1 MPALYRSI
9 CVRISVVAAIT
20 LVVAAGGLFFLDF
33 NWAAVSLGI
42 LVGLVVASG
51 YLLIFALAPL
61 DRSIQQLNAGTLP
74 ASDPLAAECKHI
86 MESAAV
92 GKALMASL
100 SGNADKNAV
109 STARVSH
116 AADQLTAR
124 LEQQVA
130 EIAQVADYAG
140 RITETVHEAS
150 EQAAQVAQLS
160 SEASQLSA
168 SGRDALFGAIDDVR
182 KIHEYSAENLRL
194 IQALNEKSG
203 RIQGV
208 TTTIHAIAE
217 QTNLLALNA
226 AIEAARAGEQG
237 RGFAVVADE
246 VRQLA
251 ARTAAATGEVEA
263 TLTEVRSD
271 TSDIVGRIETF
282 ADIVEKGLASVE
294 SVGAVLDQIRDQ
306 SEQVNEQVLQIAEK
320 DESNSQQLE
329 KVSATIESM
338 RDQTR
343 ESEQG
348 LAALAEQ
355 SARLMNLAEEGN
367 ASFALHS
374 PDSYHRFFYEQAR
387 DGASAIGKMFESAI
401 ERGEITERDL
411 FDQSRQP
418 IAGTDPQQY
427 SSQFD
432 GFTDKRLPAI
442 QEPVKGA
449 HPAMVFAIACAPDG
463 YVPTHNRDFAHPPT
477 GNPEVDLVKSR
488 SKRLFNDRTGARCGS
503 HTQTMLLQTYRR
515 DTGEI
520 MHDLS
525 VPIYLNG
532 KHWGGFRLG
541 YRPDE
546 RHSVESA

>member
-1 MPALYRSI
+1 MG
-9 CVRISVVAAIT
+9 V
-20 LVVAAGGLFFLDF
+20 
-33 NWAAVSLGI
+33 

-51 YLLIFALAPL
+51 YLLIFALMPL
-61 DRSIQQLNAGTLP
+61 GRSLQQLNAGTLP
-74 ASDPLAAECKHI
+74 ASDPLAGACKDI
-86 MESAAV
+86 TESAAV
-92 GKALMASL
+92 GKALIASL

-109 STARVSH
+109 STAQVSH

-130 EIAQVADYAG
+130 EIAQVAEYSG

-150 EQAAQVAQLS
+150 GQAARAAQLS

-168 SGRDALFGAIDDVR
+168 SGREALFGAIGDVR
-182 KIHEYSAENLRL
+182 RIHEQSAENLRL
-194 IQALNEKSG
+194 IHALNEKSS

-208 TTTIHAIAE
+208 TTTNQAIAE

-251 ARTAAATGEVEA
+251 ARTTAATGEVEA

-271 TSDIVGRIETF
+271 TSDIVSRIETF

-306 SEQVNEQVLQIAEK
+306 SEEVNQQVLQIAEK

-329 KVSATIESM
+329 KVSASIARMS
-338 RDQTR
+338 DQTR

-348 LAALAEQ
+348 LAA
-355 SARLMNLAEEGN
+355 LAEEGN

-374 PDSYHRFFYEQAR
+374 PDSYHRSFYEQAR
-387 DGASAIGKMFESAI
+387 QGAADIGEMFEAAI
-401 ERGEITERDL
+401 ENGEITERDL
-411 FDQSRQP
+411 FDRGRKP
-418 IAGTDPQQY
+418 IAGTSPQQY
-427 SSQFD
+427 SSCFD
-432 GFTDKRLPAI
+432 QFTDKRLPDI
-442 QEPVKGA
+442 QEPVKNA
-449 HPAMVFAIACAPDG
+449 HSAMVFAIASAPDG

-488 SKRLFNDRTGARCGS
+488 SKRLFNDRTGGRCGS

-525 VPIYLNG
+525 VPIYVKG
-532 KHWGGFRLG
+532 QHWGGFRLG
-541 YRPDE
+541 YRPDNT
-546 RHSVESA
+546 HSVAPS